1 MKNGLQDI
9 YIFIHACR
17 LRYRN
22 HLSWDEMTDSDT
34 NTPAATV
41 LGTIGTVLWCIQLIP
56 QIIHNWKRKDT
67 TGLPSVMMFL
77 WAASGVPFGIYFV
90 VQDSNIPVQ
99 VQPHVFMLFSLISF
113 LQTLYYPPQRWP
125 LWKVLVLLVVI
136 AAVFAGIEVGCIIP
150 FERLYDDG
158 VTWPVTLVGVIA
170 AVLLGVGLLP
180 PYFELWK
187 RNGQVV
193 GINFIFL
200 TIDSLGALFSIFS
213 LVAQHGD
220 LDILGCVLYIVV
232 LVLELGIFS
241 SHIIWMIRTRKARK
255 ARKELEAQEAQ
266 EAPTDNE
273 ALDEEKQLGQEH
285 TVNGDENAE
294 EIIDISGE
302 NLSYNDKKDQS
313 PKTDNYT
320 SPVQVEN
327 AKN

>member
-1 MKNGLQDI
+1 
-9 YIFIHACR
+9 
-17 LRYRN
+17 
-22 HLSWDEMTDSDT
+22 MTNSET

-56 QIIHNWKRKDT
+56 QIIYNWRRKDT
-67 TGLPSVMMFL
+67 TGLPSIMMFL

-99 VQPHVFMLFSLISF
+99 VQPHVFMLFALISF
-113 LQTLYYPPQRWP
+113 LQTLYYPPQKWP
-125 LWKVLVLLVVI
+125 LWKVMVVLVVCV
-136 AAVFAGIEVGCIIP
+136 AVFAGIEVGCIIP

-232 LVLELGIFS
+232 LALELGIFS
-241 SHIIWMIRTRKARK
+241 SHIIWMLRTRKARK
-255 ARKELEAQEAQ
+255 ALKAQESQTENENDAQ
-266 EAPTDNE
+266 
-273 ALDEEKQLGQEH
+273 DEEKQLGLGTGNELQESNH
-285 TVNGDENAE
+285 TTDADNINGDENGD

-302 NLSYNDKKDQS
+302 NIPDNDKKDQS
-313 PKTDNYT
+313 PKTDNDT
-320 SPVQVEN
+320 NPPQIED